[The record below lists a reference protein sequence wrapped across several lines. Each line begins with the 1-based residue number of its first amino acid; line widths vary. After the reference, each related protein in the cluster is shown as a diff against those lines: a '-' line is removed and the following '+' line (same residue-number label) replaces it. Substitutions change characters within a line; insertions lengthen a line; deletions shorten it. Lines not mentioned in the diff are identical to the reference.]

1 MSSQNTP
8 FIKTKRLSA
17 TIAMAVLGS
26 STSAYAVNFGQTN
39 IQSAQYEPLYAT
51 IAVNDIDK
59 NDFNVSLANR
69 AIYQQM
75 GLTPNQNIKATF
87 QRTSPTSGK
96 IVLRSSQPI
105 NEPFADLVLDV
116 KNSDKKQ
123 FMPKTLLMPVGKNAA
138 VNAKPQTVVATATT
152 PELPKVTATPKVVE
166 AKPRV
171 AASTKPSLPTATAP
185 KATVTNNTPTGI
197 PDGEFAEATRQA
209 FLASQANKQPLQEK
223 ATSKKT
229 DNKVETAQLNAKKS
243 EKVKKPAVDAKQ
255 NPKKLPPQPKP
266 QKREAVAK
274 NKTTKTVPN
283 VVAKVNEP
291 PIGEVKSDVL
301 LLKEIQEK
309 NLISKD
315 KKATKKVSKPK
326 VKQRQNQK
334 AKKRATHK
342 KSTGKPTYVVQ
353 KNDNLWSIALEISKR
368 NKVNVHT
375 VMKQIQQN
383 NPHAFAHGKADQLL
397 ANKTLVLPE
406 YEVVPS
412 QKSLQAAV
420 HSKKSAKKS
429 SKYSAKAK
437 SKHRKKSKTKARKST
452 KHTKYQAKSRPKKT
466 RKPVVRKPKVSLVA
480 PSTVKNTNKKT
491 ANGSAN
497 NSQLVAMLK
506 KKRQVAAKHAST
518 VQQLNGKVSSYSQKL
533 KLQNKKLAELEARL
547 KKLKGQD

>member
-8 FIKTKRLSA
+8 FITTKRLSTA
-17 TIAMAVLGS
+17 VAMAVLGG
-26 STSAYAVNFGQTN
+26 STSAYAVNFGQTS

-59 NDFNVSLANR
+59 NDFNVSLANS

-75 GLTPNQNIKATF
+75 GLTPNQNISATF

-138 VNAKPQTVVATATT
+138 VNEKPQTVVATATT
-152 PELPKVTATPKVVE
+152 PDLPKVTATPKVVE
-166 AKPRV
+166 AKPEV
-171 AASTKPSLPTATAP
+171 TIAKKPSLPTATV
-185 KATVTNNTPTGI
+185 ATTPNTPAGI

-209 FLASQANKQPLQEK
+209 FLASQANQQSLEKTTDSKQK
-223 ATSKKT
+223 TKK
-229 DNKVETAQLNAKKS
+229 DIKVETAQLNAKKS
-243 EKVKKPAVDAKQ
+243 ETNTKQ
-255 NPKKLPPQPKP
+255 SSKKLPPEPKP

-274 NKTTKTVPN
+274 NAVTKNKATKN
-283 VVAKVNEP
+283 VASTVAKSSEP
-291 PIGEVKSDVL
+291 PIGQVKSDVV

-309 NLISKD
+309 NLIVKD
-315 KKATKKVSKPK
+315 KKTTKKIGKPK
-326 VKQRQNQK
+326 VKKRHNQK
-334 AKKRATHK
+334 AKQQATNK
-342 KSTGKPTYVVQ
+342 KSAGKPTYVVQ

-383 NPHAFAHGKADQLL
+383 NPHAFSHGKADQLL
-397 ANKTLVLPE
+397 ANKTLVLPD
-406 YEVVPS
+406 YDVIPS

-437 SKHRKKSKTKARKST
+437 SKHRKKSKTKGRKST
-452 KHTKYQAKSRPKKT
+452 KHTKYQAKSKPKKT

-480 PSTVKNTNKKT
+480 PSTAKSSSKKT
-491 ANGSAN
+491 ASGSAS

-506 KKRQVAAKHAST
+506 KKRQAAAKHAST
-518 VQQLNGKVSSYSQKL
+518 VQQLNGKVSSYTKKL

-547 KKLKGQD
+547 KKLKGQN